1 MKSNVTPIRKPG
13 AERARSSRVN
23 ALRNRIVDAPRE
35 VCVERAR
42 YVTQSYAQNW
52 GEHPLTRI
60 SLALAH
66 ILDNITVVIRDGE
79 LIVSCRTSKL
89 NGAPLFPENKSK
101 WIEGDL
107 ETFNDRVLQKV
118 SIQQSEQEELRNLM
132 PFWRGK
138 TIEDRLE
145 ELLPADVAE
154 DMDKYIFTMI
164 LEMTYGV
171 GHFTMDHSTIL
182 RKGYSGLAS
191 DAAKKLIALPGEDKR
206 GAKALFYEAMIRS
219 LEAGI
224 IFANRY
230 ADLAEEMST
239 KETDPA
245 RAAELETI
253 AEACRRVPENPP
265 RNFHEAVQSLYFT
278 HLISQ
283 IESGGN
289 SISIGR
295 IDQILFPY
303 YDADIKAGRTT
314 PEQARE
320 LLSLLFIKTNEIWN
334 ILEEAYIPGGEG
346 VEGKTTQNVTI
357 GGVDKDGKD
366 ATNALSYI
374 ALDAYSDVRTVQP
387 NLSVRVDADTPEDF
401 FRKAAACA
409 ADGVL
414 LHIFNDRV
422 VVDSLA
428 GAGHTIEDARN
439 YGVVGCVEPNAQG
452 KSFGSTFAVQFSGI
466 KCLEFALTN
475 GIDNTFGY
483 MSGIETGDISA
494 FKTFDDIWNAYCSQV
509 THFMNQMRI
518 GMGKLDHAVAELLP
532 SPFASAMIQGPME
545 KGIDLTSG
553 GAVYNSTGVQL
564 IGFANV
570 VDSLYA
576 IKKAVFEDG
585 VMTLQEL
592 AALIEDDWYGAEK
605 KRQYFLKKIPKYGND
620 SDEVDE
626 MAQKVMEHYCK
637 EVFARETYRGGRFWP
652 GVFSVG
658 FHIAMGSFAGAS
670 ADGRMSGQVL
680 GNGITP
686 TNGNAVAGPT
696 AVINSVSKLPLAMA
710 FNGANLNLR
719 FNGSLL
725 KPEIFASLIK
735 TFLAKGGYQVQFNMV
750 DTETLKQ
757 AVDRPDDYRDLV
769 VRVSGYSALFTGL
782 SDLAQ
787 EEIIA
792 RTEYEL
798 SDVGATR

>member
-1 MKSNVTPIRKPG
+1 MKSNIVPTRKPG
-13 AERARSSRVN
+13 AVWARSSRVN

-42 YVTQSYAQNW
+42 YVTQSYSQNW

-66 ILDNITVVIRDGE
+66 ILDNITVAIRDGE
-79 LIVSCRTSKL
+79 LIVGCRTSKL

-118 SIQQSEQEELRNLM
+118 SIQQNERDELRSLM

-145 ELLPADVAE
+145 ELLPADVAA

-182 RKGYSGLAS
+182 EKGYSGLAA
-191 DAAKKLIALPGEDKR
+191 DAAKKLLALPDEDKH
-206 GAKALFYEAMIRS
+206 GAKGLFYEAMIRS

-230 ADLAEEMST
+230 ADLAGKMAA
-239 KETDPA
+239 KESDPA
-245 RAAELETI
+245 RAAELKSI
-253 AEACRRVPENPP
+253 AEVCRRVPENPP

-303 YDADIKAGRTT
+303 YDADVKAGKTT

-357 GGVDKDGKD
+357 GGVGKDGDD
-366 ATNALSYI
+366 ATNALSRI
-374 ALDAYSDVRTVQP
+374 ALDAYADVRTVQP
-387 NLSVRVDADTPEDF
+387 NLSVRVDADTPDGF
-401 FRKAAACA
+401 FRKAAAYA

-414 LHIFNDRV
+414 LHIFNDSV
-422 VVDSLA
+422 VVDSLTR
-428 GAGHTIEDARN
+428 AGHTIEDARN

-452 KSFGSTFAVQFSGI
+452 KTFGSTFAVQFSGV

-483 MSGIETGDISA
+483 MSGIETGDISS
-494 FKTFDDIWNAYCSQV
+494 FKTYDDIWNAYTSQV
-509 THFMNQMRI
+509 SHFMNQMSI
-518 GMGKLDHAVAELLP
+518 GMSKLDQAVAELLP
-532 SPFASAMIQGPME
+532 SPFASAMIEGPME
-545 KGIDLTSG
+545 KGVDLTSG

-570 VDSLYA
+570 ADSLYA

-585 VMTLQEL
+585 VMTLHEL
-592 AALIEDDWYGAEK
+592 AALIEDDWYGAED

-626 MAQKVMEHYCK
+626 MAQKVMAHFCD
-637 EVFARETYRGGRFWP
+637 EVSARETYRGGRFWP

-710 FNGANLNLR
+710 YNGANLNLR
-719 FNGSLL
+719 FNGSNL
-725 KPEIFASLIK
+725 KPEVFAALIK

-798 SDVGATR
+798 SDVRATQ